1 MSTITITPGQR
12 LYSAAS
18 TAEIIVVKAASV
30 ELSCAWEPM
39 VTARPDS
46 TPQSP
51 GADSPVQLG
60 KRYTDE
66 KSGLLV
72 LCTKGGAGP
81 LTADGNILG
90 ELQTQALPSSD

>member
-1 MSTITITPGQR
+1 MSTITPGQR

-30 ELSCAWEPM
+30 ELACAGEPM
-39 VTARPDS
+39 VTARPET
-46 TPQSP
+46 TPPTAGSD
-51 GADSPVQLG
+51 APVQVG

-66 KSGLLV
+66 QSGLLV